1 MNTVAIHLA
10 EGFEETEAVST
21 IDVMRRAGVNVIIV
35 SITGKLIVTGN
46 HNISVQADKLFE
58 DVNYDNISMIIL
70 PGGMPGAKNLD
81 NHEGIKQKIK
91 AFYNEGRYLS
101 AICAA
106 PLVFGNLG
114 ILDGEKAV
122 CYPGFEKHLKGADIQ
137 KDVVVESGQFIT
149 ARGPGAALK
158 FGMKIVERLIDKA
171 TAEKIG
177 KAMLVN

>member
-21 IDVMRRAGVNVIIV
+21 IDVIRRAGVNVIIV

-46 HNISVQADKLFE
+46 HNISVQTDKLFE

-81 NHEGIKQKIK
+81 NHDSLKQIIKS
-91 AFYNEGRYLS
+91 FYDKGKYLS

-137 KDVVVESGQFIT
+137 KDLVVESGQFIT

-158 FGMKIVERLIDKA
+158 FGIKIVERLLDKA